1 MKAFQEFLKQ
11 QISSSTAPSSR
22 YTARQLREHPGLA
35 VSGINP
41 AFIPPSVGGFSGN
54 RGNAGMNAKR
64 RASYTNTPQSRES
77 RETAR
82 DRAIA
87 AKAKA
92 AQNQA
97 STDADAMTTARAIQE
112 SMDARF
118 AGKAAPTW
126 ATDWLRDHPPEKKR
140 DTQPRNTIG
149 HGISIA
155 GIPRSRR
162 TPPPPT
168 ASDRYR
174 NLPEGGSGSLDG
186 KDAIR
191 REWADQN
198 LDFGEKERLSL
209 EEIDEMIE
217 EQLRIQSGNS
227 KENAPEE
234 PSGPGRKGMRPYPT
248 PTLPL
253 SSTFREGP
261 IFQDNVTQSMI
272 SGLIPDDPAYRG
284 TAQEGM
290 GTAGYFGS
298 SVFNP
303 NTYDAFNFLK
313 SPFASGKTKSSAYRA
328 LRTGSSRNPNQ

>member
-1 MKAFQEFLKQ
+1 MEM
-11 QISSSTAPSSR
+11 
-22 YTARQLREHPGLA
+22 ARE
-35 VSGINP
+35 
-41 AFIPPSVGGFSGN
+41 
-54 RGNAGMNAKR
+54 
-64 RASYTNTPQSRES
+64 
-77 RETAR
+77 
-82 DRAIA
+82 RAIA

-92 AQNQA
+92 AQDRA
-97 STDADAMTTARAIQE
+97 STDADAMTTARALQE
-112 SMDARF
+112 SIDAQF

-149 HGISIA
+149 FGSSGVVRGGRIA
-155 GIPRSRR
+155 PQ
-162 TPPPPT
+162 PT

-174 NLPEGGSGSLDG
+174 DLPEGGSGSLDG
-186 KDAIR
+186 KNAIR

-198 LDFGEKERLSL
+198 LDFGEAETMSP
-209 EEIDEMIE
+209 EEIDEKIE
-217 EQLRIQSGNS
+217 EEFIRETLERARKSAFYSDYSASQAGFSAGNPNA
-227 KENAPEE
+227 KAPEE
-234 PSGPGRKGMRPYPT
+234 PQGPGRKDARPYPT
-248 PTLPL
+248 PDLPI

-290 GTAGYFGS
+290 GTMGYFGS

-328 LRTGSSRNPNQ
+328 LRTGSSRNPNR